1 MIITLLLALLIDN
14 CIMPYLHIV
23 IRICLDMRMYLLYDI
38 HLIIECMSH
47 MVGDRVFR

>member
-1 MIITLLLALLIDN
+1 MIIALLLALLIDN

-23 IRICLDMRMYLLYDI
+23 IRVFLDMRMYLLYNI